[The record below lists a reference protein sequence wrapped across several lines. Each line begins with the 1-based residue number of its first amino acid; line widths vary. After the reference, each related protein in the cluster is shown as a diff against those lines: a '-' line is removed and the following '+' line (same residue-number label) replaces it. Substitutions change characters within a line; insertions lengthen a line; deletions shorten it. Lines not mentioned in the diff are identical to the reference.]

1 MFHNSAYLCPKVQFD
16 VFPTYSSFAFCTF
29 SFFWV
34 WNWMV
39 LDMFCVLLKRVLFSQ
54 EFGHGY
60 LLLFLTLFCIHW
72 LKWDHQWEWLHSR
85 PVWNE
90 KRLLSNTTII
100 WLISPDPQNFLESIS
115 SPSYGFVSKRK
126 VFFQYGTKNFKY
138 SHLSIIRPG
147 LIIYNE
153 SEIGYVQYL

>member
-60 LLLFLTLFCIHW
+60 LLLFLTLFCILW
-72 LKWDHQWEWLHSR
+72 LNWDHQWECLHSR
-85 PVWNE
+85 PVRNE
-90 KRLLSNTTII
+90 KRLLSNTTGYKKNGPPPYEIYPLFAVFPGNFEI
-100 WLISPDPQNFLESIS
+100 FDIKCEKKVGFCDVGVLSDYNNFQNCWGNRLEE
-115 SPSYGFVSKRK
+115 GK
-126 VFFQYGTKNFKY
+126 FF
-138 SHLSIIRPG
+138 R
-147 LIIYNE
+147 
-153 SEIGYVQYL
+153 